1 MKMEDTAMVH
11 RSGAT
16 ERSAFERPAFDRLL
30 VLAVLL
36 LLPLLGSVRPAAA
49 QTGTVTGRVVDER
62 GAGISGAQV
71 FLVSPAIG
79 TQTGGDGNYTLNRV
93 PAGSQTLRVR
103 MLGFRPD
110 SASVTVQAGGQV
122 TQDFTLGRDPLQLQ
136 EMVVTGT
143 QTPRQ
148 NLAASVAVTTLSA
161 QEVEQAA
168 PRSTTEMLR
177 YVPGFT
183 RVESSGGEVNQNIAM
198 RGILG
203 VEYVMF
209 MEDGMPVFPTM
220 HTFFMNADNLFRF
233 DSNIERMEVVRG
245 GASALFGSN
254 TPGAIVN
261 FINKTGGD
269 QFGGSTRVTGGTQEY
284 ARYDLNANGPLGE
297 DWRFNVGGF
306 YRYDHGVRDPGF
318 TGIRGG
324 QLKANLT
331 RQLDNGYIRAS
342 VKHINDRNQF
352 ILPLP
357 FTNPDDPQYV
367 EGFSNYGA
375 MSTPEG
381 LDLQVPTPDGI
392 LRLPLGN
399 GLKTDATWFTVDAVF
414 DLAND
419 WRIQNT
425 AQVMQNDQEW
435 NALLG
440 NNLVTAS
447 DFIAG
452 VLADT
457 VVPLPPGTTAQLVYT
472 NHFDGFGG
480 RLPYDNPNG
489 LVALAG
495 EWHVNKPISAI
506 HDQIQLRRQFG
517 RHSFAVG
524 AYLAHY
530 TQENNWNFTDILTD
544 VRDNPRFLDVVTT
557 TAGVQDTLVTSG
569 GFRSFLSNYV
579 NGTGETD
586 VVSGVVGGEIQLTDQ
601 LRADLGVRVE
611 YNNYVQ
617 ASENTVPVD
626 LDNDPTTRFNNIEF
640 GNNSFRHFT
649 HDITD
654 WAGSL
659 GLNYIVNDNLAVF
672 VAGSR
677 GYKMPA
683 LDELLEASSQAQV
696 DLFDARDV
704 QSIEGGVKTQLGRV
718 AFTVNGFYTN
728 LKNLISQGAELDSQG
743 RTVWVIRESPDN
755 QSFGAEVEAIV
766 SPIPGLQL
774 QGSATFLQAE
784 VAGGVDS
791 LARIKGERLGNVP
804 KHLGN
809 LAATFSPQAFRD
821 FQLRADFHWV
831 GSRFVE
837 GPQTRPL
844 DAPAAELP
852 AYGYFN
858 FGASLGIP
866 RSGVRLNADLLNA
879 FQSKGLEEGN
889 PRLLGVGVQPF
900 FVARPL
906 LPRRLLVGVS
916 YDFGAGSGATLESA
930 PGQ

>member
-1 MKMEDTAMVH
+1 MVH
-11 RSGAT
+11 SSGAT
-16 ERSAFERPAFDRLL
+16 ERPAFHRLL
-30 VLAVLL
+30 ALTLPLTMLVVLL
-36 LLPLLGSVRPAAA
+36 VPGRDAAA
-49 QTGTVTGRVVDER
+49 QTGIVNGRVVDDR

-71 FLVSPAIG
+71 FLIRPPVSAL
-79 TQTGGDGNYTLNRV
+79 TGSQGGYSLTRV
-93 PAGSQTLRVR
+93 PAGTHTLMVR

-110 SASVTVQAGGQV
+110 SASITVQAGGTV
-122 TQDFTLGRDPLQLQ
+122 TQDFTLARDPLQLQ

-143 QTPRQ
+143 QSPRQ

-183 RVESSGGEVNQNIAM
+183 RVESSGGEVNQNISM

-254 TPGAIVN
+254 TPGAIIN
-261 FINKTGGD
+261 FINKTGSD
-269 QFGGSTRVTGGTQEY
+269 RFGGTTRLTGGTQEF
-284 ARYDLNANGPLGE
+284 ARYDLNAGGPLGE

-331 RQLDNGYIRAS
+331 RQLSNGYVRAS

-357 FTNPDDPQYV
+357 FTNAEDPDYV
-367 EGFSNYGA
+367 PGFSNYGA

-381 LDLQVPTPDGI
+381 LDLQVPTPNGS
-392 LRLPLGN
+392 LRLPLDN
-399 GLKTDATWFTVDAVF
+399 GLRTEATWFTVDAAF

-435 NALLG
+435 NALLPF
-440 NNLVTAS
+440 NAQPADEYLAS
-447 DFIAG
+447 LG
-452 VLADT
+452 
-457 VVPLPPGTTAQLVYT
+457 LPAGTTGQFFFT
-472 NHFDGFGG
+472 NHFDNLGDP
-480 RLPYDNPNG
+480 LPFDTPNG
-489 LVALAG
+489 LVAPGG
-495 EWHVNKPISAI
+495 EWHVEKPISAI

-524 AYLAHY
+524 AYLANY
-530 TQENNWNFTDILTD
+530 TQENRWFFTDILTD
-544 VRDNPRFLDVVTT
+544 VRDNPRFLDLVVTEP
-557 TAGVQDTLVTSG
+557 AAAPRPVTSN
-569 GFRSFLSNYV
+569 GFRNFLSNYV
-579 NGTGETD
+579 NGTGETN
-586 VVSGVVGGEIQLTDQ
+586 VVSGVIGGEIQLTDQ

-617 ASENTVPVD
+617 SSENTETVD
-626 LDNDPTTRFNNIEF
+626 QDGDPATTFNNILF
-640 GNNSFRHFT
+640 GNNTFRRFT

-659 GLNYIVNDNLAVF
+659 GLNYVVNDNLAVF
-672 VAGSR
+672 AAGSR

-683 LDELLEASSQAQV
+683 LDELLNAQAQAQV
-696 DLFDARDV
+696 DLLDSREV

-718 AFTVNGFYTN
+718 AFTVNGFFTN
-728 LKNLISQGAELDSQG
+728 LKNIVGQGAELDPVTG
-743 RTVWVIRESPDN
+743 GTIWAIRLSPDN
-755 QSFGAEVEAIV
+755 RSYGAELEAIV
-766 SPIPGLQL
+766 SPTPGLQL

-784 VAGGVDS
+784 LGGGVDS
-791 LARIKGERLGNVP
+791 LERLRGERLAVVP

-809 LAATFSPQAFRD
+809 LAATFSPPAYSD
-821 FQLRADFHWV
+821 LQLRADWHWV
-831 GSRFVE
+831 GARLTES
-837 GPQTRPL
+837 PLTRV
-844 DAPAAELP
+844 DDTELP
-852 AYGYFN
+852 FYNYFN

-866 RSGVRLNADLLNA
+866 RAGVRLNVDLLNA
-879 FQSKGLEEGN
+879 FQGKGLEEGN
-889 PRLLGVGVQPF
+889 PRLVAVGGAPIF
-900 FVARPL
+900 LARPL
-906 LPRRLLVGVS
+906 LPRRLLVGVT
-916 YDFGAGSGATLESA
+916 YDFGAGGGTTLEGE
-930 PGQ
+930 PGL

>member
-1 MKMEDTAMVH
+1 MVQ
-11 RSGAT
+11 RSGAAT
-16 ERSAFERPAFDRLL
+16 SSVFGFGLAVAIAVAPMLLPARSASAQE
-30 VLAVLL
+30 
-36 LLPLLGSVRPAAA
+36 AA
-49 QTGTVTGRVVDER
+49 QTGTVTGRVVNER

-71 FLVSPAIG
+71 FLVRPAIG
-79 TQTGGDGNYTLNRV
+79 TQTGTEGSYSLRRV
-93 PAGSQTLRVR
+93 PAGTHTVGVR

-110 SASVTVQAGGQV
+110 SASVTVEAGGTA

-161 QEVEQAA
+161 QEVENAA

-177 YVPGFT
+177 TVPGFT
-183 RVESSGGEVNQNIAM
+183 RVESSGGEVNQNISM

-233 DSNIERMEVVRG
+233 DTNIERMEVVRG

-254 TPGAIVN
+254 TPGAIIN

-269 QFGGSTRVTGGTQEY
+269 RFGGTTRLTGGTQEF

-297 DWRFNVGGF
+297 DWNFNVGGF

-331 RQLDNGYIRAS
+331 RQLDNGYLRAT

-357 FTNPDDPQYV
+357 FTNAEDPEYV

-381 LDLQVPTPDGI
+381 LDLQIPTPDGS
-392 LRLPLGN
+392 LRLPLDN
-399 GLKTDATWFTVDAVF
+399 GLRTEATWFTVDAAF
-414 DLAND
+414 DLENN

-435 NALLG
+435 NALLPF
-440 NNLVTAS
+440 NAQPVDEYLAS
-447 DFIAG
+447 LG
-452 VLADT
+452 LT
-457 VVPLPPGTTAQLVYT
+457 PGTTGQFFFT
-472 NHFDGFGG
+472 NHFDSQGNPLAF
-480 RLPYDNPNG
+480 DTPNG
-489 LVALAG
+489 LVAPGG
-495 EWHVNKPISAI
+495 EWHVEKPISAI

-530 TQENNWNFTDILTD
+530 TQDNRWFFTDILTD
-544 VRDNPRFLDVVTT
+544 VRDNPRFLDLAVTEP
-557 TAGVQDTLVTSG
+557 ASAPRAVTSN
-569 GFRSFLSNYV
+569 GFRNFLSNYV
-579 NGTGETD
+579 NGTGETN
-586 VVSGVVGGEIQLTDQ
+586 VVSGVIGGEIQLTNG

-617 ASENTVPVD
+617 SSENTETVD
-626 LDNDPTTRFNNIEF
+626 LDGDPTTTFNNILY
-640 GNNSFRHFT
+640 GDNTFRHFN
-649 HDITD
+649 HNITD

-659 GLNYIVNDNLAVF
+659 GLNYVVNDNLAVF
-672 VAGSR
+672 AAGSR

-683 LDELLEASSQAQV
+683 LDELLNAQAQAQV
-696 DLFDARDV
+696 DLFDSREV
-704 QSIEGGVKTQLGRV
+704 ESIEGGVKTQLGRV
-718 AFTVNGFYTN
+718 AFTVNGFFTN
-728 LKNLISQGAELDSQG
+728 LKNIIGQGAEVDPVTG
-743 RTVWVIRESPDN
+743 GTVWAIRESPDN
-755 QSFGAEVEAIV
+755 RSYGAELEAIV
-766 SPIPGLQL
+766 SPTPGLQF

-784 VAGGVDS
+784 LGGGVDS
-791 LARIKGERLGNVP
+791 LERFRGERLAVVP

-809 LAATFSPQAFRD
+809 LAATFSPPAFSD
-821 FQLRADFHWV
+821 LQVRADWHWV
-831 GSRFVE
+831 GARLTES
-837 GPQTRPL
+837 PLTRV
-844 DAPAAELP
+844 DDTELP
-852 AYGYFN
+852 AYSYFN

-866 RSGVRLNADLLNA
+866 RAGIRLNVDLLNA

-889 PRLLGVGVQPF
+889 PRLVSVGGAPIF
-900 FVARPL
+900 LARPL
-906 LPRRLLVGVS
+906 LPRRVLVGLS
-916 YDFGAGSGATLESA
+916 YDFGAGGGTTLEA
-930 PGQ
+930 EAGQ

>member
-1 MKMEDTAMVH
+1 MVP
-11 RSGAT
+11 RSGAARNT
-16 ERSAFERPAFDRLL
+16 RTPLPLSLG
-30 VLAVLL
+30 LL
-36 LLPLLGSVRPAAA
+36 LGLLAFAPAVAA
-49 QTGTVTGRVVDER
+49 QTGTVTGRVADER

-71 FLVSPAIG
+71 FLVRPAIG
-79 TQTGGDGNYTLNRV
+79 TQTGTDGNYTLRGV
-93 PAGSQTLRVR
+93 PAGTHIVGVR

-110 SASVTVQAGGQV
+110 SASVTVQAAG
-122 TQDFTLGRDPLQLQ
+122 TASQDFSLGRDPLQLQ
-136 EMVVTGT
+136 EMIVTGT

-183 RVESSGGEVNQNIAM
+183 RVESSGGEVNQNISM

-233 DSNIERMEVVRG
+233 DTNIERMEVVRG

-269 QFGGSTRVTGGTQEY
+269 RFGGTTRVTGGTQEY

-297 DWRFNVGGF
+297 DWRFNAGGF

-367 EGFSNYGA
+367 EGFTNYGA
-375 MSTPEG
+375 MNTPEG
-381 LDLQVPTPDGI
+381 LDLEVPTPDGR

-399 GLKTDATWFTVDAVF
+399 GLRTDATWFTVDAAF
-414 DLAND
+414 DMAND

-425 AQVMQNDQEW
+425 AQAMQNDQEW

-440 NNLVTAS
+440 NNLVTA
-447 DFIAG
+447 
-452 VLADT
+452 ADYVT
-457 VVPLPPGTTAQLVYT
+457 SLGLPAGTTAQLFYT
-472 NHFDGFGG
+472 NQFDGFGN
-480 RLPYDNPNG
+480 RLPYDTPNG

-495 EWHVNKPISAI
+495 EWHVAKPISAI
-506 HDQIQLRRQFG
+506 HDQIQLRRQIG

-530 TQENNWNFTDILTD
+530 TQENRWNFTDVLTD
-544 VRDNPRFLDVVTT
+544 VRDNPRFLDVVATT
-557 TAGVQDTLVTSG
+557 GGVPDTLTFN

-579 NGTGETD
+579 NGTGETN
-586 VVSGVVGGEIQLTDQ
+586 VVSGVVGGEIQMTNQ

-617 ASENTVPVD
+617 ASENTGPID
-626 LDNDPTTRFNNIEF
+626 LDNDPTTAFNNIEF
-640 GNNSFRHFT
+640 GLNTFRHFN

-659 GLNYIVNDNLAVF
+659 GLNYIVNDNVAVF
-672 VAGSR
+672 AAGSR

-696 DLFDARDV
+696 DLFDAREV
-704 QSIEGGVKTQLGRV
+704 QSIEGGVKAQLGRV
-718 AFTVNGFYTN
+718 AFTVNGFFTN
-728 LKNLISQGAELDSQG
+728 LKNVISQGAELDAQG

-755 QSFGAEVEAIV
+755 RSYGAEVEAIV

-784 VAGGVDS
+784 LGGGVDS
-791 LARIKGERLGNVP
+791 LARLKGARLGNVP
-804 KHLGN
+804 DHLGN
-809 LAATFSPQAFRD
+809 LAATFSPQTFRD
-821 FQLRADFHWV
+821 LQLRADFHWV

-837 GPQTRPL
+837 GPLTRPV
-844 DAPAAELP
+844 DGPTAELP

-858 FGASLGIP
+858 FGASLAIP

-916 YDFGAGSGATLESA
+916 YDFGAGSGAALEGV

>member
-1 MKMEDTAMVH
+1 MAVRPLGRFAAAMM
-11 RSGAT
+11 
-16 ERSAFERPAFDRLL
+16 
-30 VLAVLL
+30 LL
-36 LLPLLGSVRPAAA
+36 LLPSLGAGRPAEAQDA
-49 QTGTVTGRVVDER
+49 GQTGTVTGRVVDER

-71 FLVSPAIG
+71 FLVQPPIG
-79 TQTGGDGNYTLNRV
+79 TQTGTEGNYTLQRV
-93 PAGSQTLRVR
+93 PAGTHRLAVR

-110 SASVTVQAGGQV
+110 SVSVTVEAGGTV
-122 TQDFTLGRDPLQLQ
+122 TQNFTMARDPLQLQ

-143 QTPRQ
+143 QAPRQ
-148 NLAASVAVTTLSA
+148 NLAASVAVTTLTA
-161 QEVEQAA
+161 EEVEQAA

-183 RVESSGGEVNQNIAM
+183 RVESSGGEVNQNISM

-233 DSNIERMEVVRG
+233 DQNIERMEVVRG

-269 QFGGSTRVTGGTQEY
+269 RFGGTTQITGGTQEY
-284 ARYDLNANGPLGE
+284 ARFDLNANGPLGE

-306 YRYDHGVRDPGF
+306 YRYDHGVRDPGY

-357 FTNPDDPQYV
+357 FTNVDDPEYV
-367 EGFSNYGA
+367 QGFSNYGA
-375 MSTPEG
+375 MNTPEG
-381 LDLQVPTPDGI
+381 LNLEVPTPDGS
-392 LRLPLGN
+392 LRLPLDN
-399 GLKTDATWFTVDAVF
+399 GLRTDATWFTVDAGF
-414 DLAND
+414 DLANE

-440 NNLVTAS
+440 NNLVTAADYIS
-447 DFIAG
+447 DLG
-452 VLADT
+452 
-457 VVPLPPGTTAQLVYT
+457 LPAGTTAQLFYT
-472 NHFDGFGG
+472 NHFDAFGN

-495 EWHVNKPISAI
+495 EWHVQKPISAI
-506 HDQIQLRRQFG
+506 HDQIQLRKQFG

-530 TQENNWNFTDILTD
+530 TQENRWHFTDVLTD
-544 VRDNPRFLDVVTT
+544 VRDNPRFLDVVA
-557 TAGVQDTLVTSG
+557 TAGAVSDTLTFN
-569 GFRSFLSNYV
+569 GFRNFMSNYV
-579 NGTGETD
+579 NGTGETN
-586 VVSGVVGGEIQLTDQ
+586 VVSGVVGGEIQVTDQ
-601 LRADLGVRVE
+601 LRADVGVRVE

-617 ASENTVPVD
+617 ASENTGPVD
-626 LDNDPTTRFNNIEF
+626 LDGDPATTFNNIEY
-640 GNNSFRHFT
+640 GLNTFRHFT

-659 GLNYIVNDNLAVF
+659 GLNYVVNDNLAVF
-672 VAGSR
+672 AAGSR

-683 LDELLEASSQAQV
+683 LDELLEAQSQNQV
-696 DLFDARDV
+696 DLFDAREV

-728 LKNLISQGAELDSQG
+728 LKNVISQGAEVDDEG
-743 RTVWVIRESPDN
+743 RTVWVIRSSPDN
-755 QSFGAEVEAIV
+755 QSYGAELEAIV
-766 SPIPGLQL
+766 APIPGLQL

-784 VAGGVDS
+784 LGGGVDS
-791 LARIKGERLGNVP
+791 LAHLKGERLALVP

-809 LAATFSPQAFRD
+809 LAATFSPATFSD
-821 FQLRADFHWV
+821 LELRADFHWV
-831 GSRFVE
+831 GARLVE
-837 GPQTRPL
+837 GPLTRVA
-844 DAPAAELP
+844 DVELP

-858 FGASLGIP
+858 FGASLRIP
-866 RSGVRLNADLLNA
+866 GAGVRLNADLLNA

-889 PRLLGVGVQPF
+889 PRLVGVGEQPF

-916 YDFGAGSGATLESA
+916 YDFGLGGGTTLEGQ
-930 PGQ
+930 PGL

>member
-1 MKMEDTAMVH
+1 MVQ
-11 RSGAT
+11 RSGA
-16 ERSAFERPAFDRLL
+16 AVRLSRG
-30 VLAVLL
+30 LALGAAALL
-36 LLPLLGSVRPAAA
+36 LTTALAPGLAA
-49 QTGTVTGRVVDER
+49 QGGTVTGRVLDER
-62 GAGISGAQV
+62 GAGIAGAQV
-71 FLVSPAIG
+71 FLVQPPIG
-79 TQTGGDGNYTLNRV
+79 TQTGSGGNYSLQRV
-93 PAGSQTLRVR
+93 PAGTHTLRVR
-103 MLGFRPD
+103 MLGYRPD
-110 SASVTVQAGGQV
+110 SVSITMAEGGTVS
-122 TQDFTLGRDPLQLQ
+122 QDFTLSRDPLQLQ

-143 QTPRQ
+143 QSPRQ

-183 RVESSGGEVNQNIAM
+183 RVESSGGEVNQNISM

-233 DSNIERMEVVRG
+233 DTNIERMEVVRG

-254 TPGAIVN
+254 TPGAIIN
-261 FINKTGGD
+261 FINKTGGER
-269 QFGGSTRVTGGTQEY
+269 FGGTTRLTGGTQEY
-284 ARYDLNANGPLGE
+284 GRYDLNLNGPLGE
-297 DWRFNVGGF
+297 NWGFNVGGF
-306 YRYDHGVRDPGF
+306 YRYDHGVRDPGY

-357 FTNPDDPQYV
+357 FTNSEDPEYV
-367 EGFSNYGA
+367 QGFSNYGSMNTA
-375 MSTPEG
+375 EG
-381 LDLQVPTPDGI
+381 LDLEIPTPDGPV
-392 LRLPLGN
+392 RLPLGN
-399 GLKTDATWFTVDAVF
+399 GLRTDATWFTVDAAL
-414 DLAND
+414 DLDEN
-419 WRIQNT
+419 WRLQNT

-440 NNLVTAS
+440 NNVVTAEEY
-447 DFIAG
+447 IAG
-452 VLADT
+452 LG
-457 VVPLPPGTTAQLVYT
+457 LPGGTTAQLFYT
-472 NHFDGFGG
+472 NHFDDAGN
-480 RLPYDNPNG
+480 RLSYSTPNG

-495 EWHVNKPISAI
+495 EWHVQKPISAI

-524 AYLAHY
+524 AYVANY
-530 TQENNWNFTDILTD
+530 TQENRWHFTDILTD
-544 VRDNPRFLDVVTT
+544 VRDNPRFLDVVTNT
-557 TAGVQDTLVTSG
+557 GGVVDTLTSN
-569 GFRSFLSNYV
+569 GFRNFLSNYV
-579 NGTGETD
+579 NGTGETN
-586 VVSGVVGGEIQLTDQ
+586 VVSGVVGGELQLTDQ

-617 ASENTVPVD
+617 TSENTGPVD
-626 LDNDPTTRFNNIEF
+626 LDGDPTTTFNNITY

-649 HDITD
+649 HNLTD

-659 GLNYIVNDNLAVF
+659 GLNYVVNDNLAIF
-672 VAGSR
+672 AAGSR

-683 LDELLEASSQAQV
+683 LDDLLNASAQEQV
-696 DLFDARDV
+696 DLFESREV
-704 QSIEGGVKTQLGRV
+704 QSVEGGVKTQLGRV
-718 AFTVNGFYTN
+718 SFTVNGFYTN
-728 LKNLISQGAELDSQG
+728 LKNQISQGAELNPSTG
-743 RTVWVIRESPDN
+743 GTIWVIRQSPDN
-755 QSFGAEVEAIV
+755 QSYGVELEAIV
-766 SPIPGLQL
+766 APTPGLQL

-784 VAGGVDS
+784 LGGGVDS
-791 LARIKGERLGNVP
+791 LAALKGERLALVP

-809 LAATFSPQAFRD
+809 LAATFSPSTFRD
-821 FQLRADFHWV
+821 LEVRADFHWV

-837 GPQTRPL
+837 GPLTRPR
-844 DAPAAELP
+844 DVDPVELP

-858 FGASLGIP
+858 FGASLAIP
-866 RSGVRLNADLLNA
+866 GSGVRLNADLLNA

-889 PRLLGVGVQPF
+889 PRLVGVGVTPF

-916 YDFGAGSGATLESA
+916 YDFGAGGGNTLEAA
-930 PGQ
+930 PGM